1 MIGSFPFSSVSK
13 MSDAQLPCP
22 ICHLAFK
29 TEAKVSQHVEKCLA
43 SQEREERSSRSRN
56 SNNSNNNNN
65 KRRADDDDD
74 DADVTSLTR
83 NDSKRSRKEDQVA
96 AWSGLGLLSPSS
108 ADIADKPL
116 KGKTKKSSFSSG
128 GGAASLAVKI
138 PPAKKSVTNGKK
150 NSEKKIGKEKSETG
164 GNFAKEI

>member
-1 MIGSFPFSSVSK
+1 
-13 MSDAQLPCP
+13 MSDAQFPCP

-56 SNNSNNNNN
+56 SNNNNN
-65 KRRADDDDD
+65 KRRADDDDED

-96 AWSGLGLLSPSS
+96 AWSGLGLQSPSS
-108 ADIADKPL
+108 ADTADKPL
-116 KGKTKKSSFSSG
+116 KGKSKKSSSSG
-128 GGAASLAVKI
+128 KGAASLAVKI

-164 GNFAKEI
+164 GNFGKEI

>member
-1 MIGSFPFSSVSK
+1 
-13 MSDAQLPCP
+13 MSDAQFPCP

-56 SNNSNNNNN
+56 SNNNN

-74 DADVTSLTR
+74 DDDDADDVASLTR

-96 AWSGLGLLSPSS
+96 AWSGLGLQSPSS
-108 ADIADKPL
+108 SADKADKPL
-116 KGKTKKSSFSSG
+116 KAKTKKSSSSSSG
-128 GGAASLAVKI
+128 GGAASLAVKN

-150 NSEKKIGKEKSETG
+150 NAEKKIGKKSETG
-164 GNFAKEI
+164 GNFGKEIE